1 MSIGRRGRSRRTMED
16 KGEMAHLLE
25 VVLVLLVV
33 RHGEDVMRCEEGEVE
48 GLCKI
53 RERCEGKKYQISIS
67 TKTTEIAEILLVRLR
82 PISPA
87 CAGIGPVLC
96 CHYLTAA
103 CVTSVSLLRVTL

>member
-1 MSIGRRGRSRRTMED
+1 M
-16 KGEMAHLLE
+16 
-25 VVLVLLVV
+25 LVLLVV
-33 RHGEDVMRCEEGEVE
+33 RHGEDVMRCEGEVE

-96 CHYLTAA
+96 CHYLTIFYVDAFQFA
-103 CVTSVSLLRVTL
+103 SEASPFAQRGILRYRPSNHERESK